1 MLMAAEYIGQLESEV
16 AARTTEAHELRL
28 QNRALYEENAHLTD
42 LARMLLS
49 SPHFSSF
56 LDDLSVSGA
65 SGVSGSNQSQ
75 PQAPQQH
82 QQPPQMQTQQPMAPQ
97 ASMQAGGTKDANPNP
112 SPQEFPMQ
120 QTHEV
125 GMVMVPNQGV
135 DVPGMGVSNGGWNTG
150 IDLNFANTPVFAV
163 LDVPQ
168 GPAID
173 AEILSGKSSTV
184 VDSYLPETT
193 KDSSIPAL
201 DCPPVIEEHT
211 TEPERVTIELDEPDP
226 LFDGVPSVPSEEKPA
241 PTFDG
246 VRPEK
251 ESPVF
256 ELVVESEA
264 KAAANRLK
272 QLCHSMEESFQRIS
286 RVTSH
291 LV

>member
-1 MLMAAEYIGQLESEV
+1 MDPEYIGQLESEV

-56 LDDLSVSGA
+56 LDDLSVSG
-65 SGVSGSNQSQ
+65 VSGSNQSQ
-75 PQAPQQH
+75 PQLPQQH
-82 QQPPQMQTQQPMAPQ
+82 QQPAQMPPQQQMPPQ

-112 SPQEFPMQ
+112 NPQDFQMQ

-135 DVPGMGVSNGGWNTG
+135 DVSGMGVNNGGWNTG
-150 IDLNFANTPVFAV
+150 IDLNFANPAVFAV

-184 VDSYLPETT
+184 VDSYIPETT
-193 KDSSIPAL
+193 KGSIPSL
-201 DCPPVIEEHT
+201 DRPPVVEEHAP
-211 TEPERVTIELDEPDP
+211 EPECATIELDEPDP
-226 LFDGVPSVPSEEKPA
+226 LFDGVPSVPSYEKPA
-241 PTFDG
+241 DSFEG

-272 QLCHSMEESFQRIS
+272 QLCYSMEESFQRIS

>member
-1 MLMAAEYIGQLESEV
+1 MDPEYIGQLESEV

-56 LDDLSVSGA
+56 LDDLSVSGV

-75 PQAPQQH
+75 SQPPQQH
-82 QQPPQMQTQQPMAPQ
+82 QQPAQMPTQQPMPPQ

-112 SPQEFPMQ
+112 NPQDFQMQ

-135 DVPGMGVSNGGWNTG
+135 DVPGMGVSNAGWNTG
-150 IDLNFANTPVFAV
+150 IDLNFANPAVFAV

-173 AEILSGKSSTV
+173 ADILSGKSSTV
-184 VDSYLPETT
+184 IDSYIPETT
-193 KDSSIPAL
+193 KDSVPSL
-201 DCPPVIEEHT
+201 DHPPVIEEQT
-211 TEPERVTIELDEPDP
+211 SEPECATIELDEPDP
-226 LFDGVPSVPSEEKPA
+226 LFDGVPSVPSDEKPA
-241 PTFDG
+241 DSFDG

-264 KAAANRLK
+264 TAAANRLK
-272 QLCHSMEESFQRIS
+272 QLCYSMEESFQRIS